1 MILNQRIKL
10 NGNKQERII
19 QTLNMAGWHSDRS
32 VNLSNIEKYY
42 AEKGIE
48 LFKTAKDFFTE
59 FSGIASQWY
68 IEVENF
74 HWAAD
79 FTFELFPYPSAYKRD
94 VRDYMF
100 DDQKCEVCSADYQAV
115 LDTACEKVI
124 LVGEIGYYY
133 PACVWI
139 GESGKLYA
147 THEYD
152 EQVLVFQSVPELI
165 SHELLSHDLGSVALK
180 L

>member
-10 NGNKQERII
+10 NGNKKERII
-19 QTLNMAGWHSDRS
+19 QALNMAGWHSDRPID
-32 VNLSNIEKYY
+32 LSNIEKYY
-42 AEKGIE
+42 KENGIE
-48 LFKTAKDFFTE
+48 LFQAAKDFFTE
-59 FSGIASQWY
+59 FSGIARQWC
-68 IEVENF
+68 IEVENLDY
-74 HWAAD
+74 AAD
-79 FTFELFPYPSAYKRD
+79 FIFDLFPYPPSYKRE

-100 DDQKCEVCSADYQAV
+100 DDPKYEVYSTDYEAA
-115 LDTACEKVI
+115 LDAAHEKII

-152 EQVLVFQSVPELI
+152 EQVLIFQSVPELI
-165 SHELLSHDLGSVALK
+165 SHELLSRDMTSVAFK